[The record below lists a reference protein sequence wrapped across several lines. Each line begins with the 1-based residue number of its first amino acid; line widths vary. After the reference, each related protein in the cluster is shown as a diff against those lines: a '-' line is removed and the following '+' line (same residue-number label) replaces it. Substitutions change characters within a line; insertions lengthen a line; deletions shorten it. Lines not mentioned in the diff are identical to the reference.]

1 MSNYLFKTRNK
12 FEKSMHILFL
22 LAGHPNMTYF
32 ISFSITSNRSN
43 SISKMENP
51 EEIVWETL
59 EQN

>member
-51 EEIVWETL
+51 EEIV
-59 EQN
+59 